1 MCCTP
6 DQGDHWDKRLISY
19 LNSYDKRG
27 INIQTEQQNIY
38 EETPYAETQEEKIDK
53 YARMAAPT
61 VVAVGLG
68 GGGCNVI
75 SWIKEKG
82 ISGGKLVAINTD
94 ATHLK
99 IVKADK
105 RILIGE
111 KLTRGLGS
119 GGYPEVGEKA
129 LYESANE
136 VIYELTKSNIIF
148 MVAGLGGG
156 TGTGSIVG
164 LADVLRKKF
173 AGNPMSP
180 LIVGVV
186 TLPFEVETARMAAAK
201 KGLSRLKSAC
211 DSVVVIDNNRLVKV
225 AGNLP
230 FREALGVANTTVG
243 KFVKGVTETI
253 TTASLINLDYADL
266 KAIMTGSG
274 LASIGIGEGTG
285 ETRVEQA
292 VEKALN
298 GRLLDIEDVTKA
310 QGLLIHVSGGEDLTL
325 GEVNR
330 AAEIMKRSLPPK
342 VKIIWGARVDKELQG
357 AVSVMAVVTGVESA
371 FLSKN
376 QKHFGPIKFR

>member
-1 MCCTP
+1 MQNQQ
-6 DQGDHWDKRLISY
+6 DI
-19 LNSYDKRG
+19 
-27 INIQTEQQNIY
+27 EQPY
-38 EETPYAETQEEKIDK
+38 EETPYAESQEEKIEK
-53 YARMAAPT
+53 FARMAAPT

-68 GGGCNVI
+68 GAGCNVI
-75 SWIKEKG
+75 TWVKDKG
-82 ISGGKLVAINTD
+82 ITGGKLVAVNTD

-99 IVKADK
+99 ITKADK

-119 GGYPEVGEKA
+119 GGYPDVGERA
-129 LYESANE
+129 LMETAGE
-136 VIYELTKSNIIF
+136 VVHELAKSNIIF

-156 TGTGSIVG
+156 TGTGAIVG
-164 LADVLRKKF
+164 LADALRKKF
-173 AGNPMSP
+173 AGSPMAP

-201 KGLSRLKSAC
+201 KGLNRLKGVC
-211 DSVVVIDNNRLVKV
+211 DTVVVIDNNRLVKV

-243 KFVKGVTETI
+243 KFIKGVTETI
-253 TTASLINLDYADL
+253 TTASLINMDYADL
-266 KAIMTGSG
+266 KAIMTGAG

-285 ETRVEQA
+285 ENRVETA
-292 VEKALN
+292 VDKALN

-342 VKIIWGARVDKELQG
+342 VKIIWGARVDNELQG

-371 FLSKN
+371 FLRKSE
-376 QKHFGPIKFR
+376 KHLGPLRLSR

>member
-1 MCCTP
+1 M
-6 DQGDHWDKRLISY
+6 DVDNQM
-19 LNSYDKRG
+19 
-27 INIQTEQQNIY
+27 QTEQIPPTNQY
-38 EETPYAETQEEKIDK
+38 EEPPYTETQEEKIAK
-53 YARMAAPT
+53 FARMAAPT

-68 GGGCNVI
+68 GAGCNVI
-75 SWIKEKG
+75 TWVKEKG
-82 ISGGKLVAINTD
+82 MTGGKLVAVNTD
-94 ATHLK
+94 ATHLQ
-99 IVKADK
+99 ISKADK

-111 KLTRGLGS
+111 RITRGLGS
-119 GGYPEVGEKA
+119 GGYPDVGERA
-129 LYESANE
+129 LLETSNE
-136 VIYELTKSNIIF
+136 VIYELARANIVF

-156 TGTGSIVG
+156 TGTGAIVG
-164 LADVLRKKF
+164 LADTLRKKF
-173 AGNPMSP
+173 AGSPMAP

-201 KGLSRLKSAC
+201 KGLNRLKAVC
-211 DSVVVIDNNRLVKV
+211 DTVVVIDNNRLVKV

-243 KFVKGVTETI
+243 KFIKGITETI
-253 TTASLINLDYADL
+253 TTASLINMDYADL
-266 KAIMTGSG
+266 KAIMTGAG

-325 GEVNR
+325 SEVNR
-330 AAEIMKRSLPPK
+330 AAEIMKKSLPPK
-342 VKIIWGARVDKELQG
+342 VKVIWGARVDQGLQG

-371 FLSKN
+371 FLRKN
-376 QKHFGPIKFR
+376 EKHLGPVKLW

>member
-1 MCCTP
+1 M
-6 DQGDHWDKRLISY
+6 G
-19 LNSYDKRG
+19 G
-27 INIQTEQQNIY
+27 IKIEAQQPY
-38 EETPYAETQEEKIDK
+38 QYAETPYIETQEEKIAK
-53 YARMAAPT
+53 FAKMAAPT
-61 VVAVGLG
+61 LVAVGLG
-68 GGGCNVI
+68 GAGCNVI
-75 SWIKEKG
+75 TWIKEKG
-82 ISGGKLVAINTD
+82 ITGGKLVAVNTD
-94 ATHLK
+94 ATHLMT
-99 IVKADK
+99 IKADR

-129 LYESANE
+129 LYETANE
-136 VIYELTKSNIIF
+136 VIHELQRANIIF
-148 MVAGLGGG
+148 MIAGLGGG

-164 LADVLRKKF
+164 LAETLHRKT
-173 AGNPMSP
+173 AGSPMAP
-180 LIVGVV
+180 LLVGVV
-186 TLPFEVETARMAAAK
+186 TLPFEVETARMNAAK
-201 KGLSRLKSAC
+201 KGLNRLKESC
-211 DSVVVIDNNRLVKV
+211 DTVVVIDNNRLVKV

-253 TTASLINLDYADL
+253 TTASLINMDYADL

-310 QGLLIHVSGGEDLTL
+310 KGLLIHVSGGEDLTL
-325 GEVNR
+325 TEVNR

-342 VKIIWGARVDKELQG
+342 TKIIWGARVDKELQG
-357 AVSVMAVVTGVESA
+357 AVSVMAVITGVESA
-371 FLSKN
+371 FLRKN
-376 QKHFGPIKFR
+376 ERHIGPLKFAR

>member
-1 MCCTP
+1 ME
-6 DQGDHWDKRLISY
+6 S
-19 LNSYDKRG
+19 
-27 INIQTEQQNIY
+27 
-38 EETPYAETQEEKIDK
+38 QEEKIEK
-53 YARMAAPT
+53 FARMAVPT

-68 GGGCNVI
+68 GAGCNVI
-75 SWIKEKG
+75 TWIKDKG
-82 ISGGKLVAINTD
+82 ITGGKLVAVNTD
-94 ATHLK
+94 ATHLR
-99 IVKADK
+99 ITKADK

-119 GGYPEVGEKA
+119 GGYPDVGEKA

-136 VIYELTKSNIIF
+136 VVYELSKSNIIF
-148 MVAGLGGG
+148 MVAGMGGG

-173 AGNPMSP
+173 AGNPMAP
-180 LIVGVV
+180 LICGVV

-201 KGLSRLKSAC
+201 KGLSRLKAAC
-211 DSVVVIDNNRLVKV
+211 DTVVVIDNNRLVKV

-243 KFVKGVTETI
+243 KFVKGITETI

-266 KAIMTGSG
+266 KAIMSGSG
-274 LASIGIGEGTG
+274 IASIGIGEGSG
-285 ETRVEQA
+285 ENRIENA
-292 VEKALN
+292 VDKALN

-342 VKIIWGARVDKELQG
+342 VKIIWGARVDNELQG

-376 QKHFGPIKFR
+376 QKHIGPFKFR